1 MPRDE
6 CQNQQHDAE
15 GGEVPKVLFRRSCRG
30 SDDGKKNR
38 DSEKIYREQLLTR
51 TTENVGAIDVPAAR
65 RAIRLPVSPEPAAT
79 VGFATAARALNSA
92 HTELYNS
99 LVWRRGE
106 KVQRVCIP
114 AYHRCMPGLLTLR
127 GLVVELP
134 TPAGWV
140 RPVNEVSLRIAE
152 GEAVG
157 LVGESGSGKTMM
169 ALAMMGLLP
178 LGARVKGEARFEE
191 GKEVDEKRRAA
202 IELTKLTESEWR
214 AVRGRDIAMVF
225 QEPMTALNPVMRV
238 GAQIEEAVRA
248 HEPKLARED
257 VRQRMLESLRRAAV
271 PEPETRAEQFPHQL
285 SGGLRQRAMIAM
297 ALAGGPRLLIAD
309 EPTTA
314 LDVTVQKQIL
324 DLLDRLRR
332 ELRLGLLFITHD
344 LGVVAQV
351 ADRIAVMYAG
361 RMVEEGPVG
370 DVLRAPRHPYTQGLL
385 AASPTLERGKLAP
398 IPGTVPQLTA
408 LPPGCAFEP
417 RCAVRV
423 AECVTRV
430 PEMKDAGAEHGARC
444 VLV

>member
-1 MPRDE
+1 MPD
-6 CQNQQHDAE
+6 
-15 GGEVPKVLFRRSCRG
+15 
-30 SDDGKKNR
+30 
-38 DSEKIYREQLLTR
+38 
-51 TTENVGAIDVPAAR
+51 
-65 RAIRLPVSPEPAAT
+65 
-79 VGFATAARALNSA
+79 
-92 HTELYNS
+92 
-99 LVWRRGE
+99 
-106 KVQRVCIP
+106 
-114 AYHRCMPGLLTLR
+114 LLTLR

-178 LGARVKGEARFEE
+178 LGARVSGEAR
-191 GKEVDEKRRAA
+191 
-202 IELTKLTESEWR
+202 IEASAGRNATSLTQLTETQWR
-214 AVRGRDIAMVF
+214 EVRGRDIAMVF

-248 HEPKLARED
+248 HEPKLAGDD

-271 PEPETRAEQFPHQL
+271 AEPETRAQQFPHQL

-361 RMVEEGPVG
+361 RIVEEGPVG
-370 DVLRAPRHPYTQGLL
+370 DVLRAPRHPYTKGLL

-408 LPPGCAFEP
+408 LPPGCSFEP
-417 RCAVRV
+417 RCTVRV
-423 AECVTRV
+423 AECVTRM
-430 PEMKDAGAEHGARC
+430 PEMREAGAEHGARC